1 PADEKSQSDQNPER
15 MPPQQPSISTPKAQ
29 EPNPGTPN
37 NRSSIP
43 HVEVPPRTGQA
54 VSEKTDRTILITSAD
69 AVRSAIQALVF
80 SEKPR

>member
-1 PADEKSQSDQNPER
+1 ADEKSQSDQNPER

-43 HVEVPPRTGQA
+43 HVVATFLSTALGGFLL
-54 VSEKTDRTILITSAD
+54 KT
-69 AVRSAIQALVF
+69 
-80 SEKPR
+80 

>member
-43 HVEVPPRTGQA
+43 PHQGMPMLPNRNLSSNRCSDKRQYRGPHLR
-54 VSEKTDRTILITSAD
+54 KI
-69 AVRSAIQALVF
+69 F
-80 SEKPR
+80 